1 MFLSSHAYPETS
13 TVNKYRVICLCSVL
27 LLACA
32 KPLIGQ
38 TGCVDS
44 PENPTVILGVVG
56 AAGAFFSTLRYRA
69 KARRNSS
76 R

>member
-1 MFLSSHAYPETS
+1 
-13 TVNKYRVICLCSVL
+13 VNKFQAICVCSVL
-27 LLACA
+27 LVACA
-32 KPLIGQ
+32 KPVLAQ

-69 KARRNSS
+69 KSRRNS